1 MMAGVEQSIG
11 LDVEYYCRRCDKKT
25 NLMMLVASESLE
37 VRADVEKN
45 LCLALRIIQGTRQI
59 VRRKR
64 QKRTT

>member
-11 LDVEYYCRRCDKKT
+11 LDVEYYCRRCDKKM

-45 LCLALRIIQGTRQI
+45 LCLALRIIQGTR
-59 VRRKR
+59 
-64 QKRTT
+64 